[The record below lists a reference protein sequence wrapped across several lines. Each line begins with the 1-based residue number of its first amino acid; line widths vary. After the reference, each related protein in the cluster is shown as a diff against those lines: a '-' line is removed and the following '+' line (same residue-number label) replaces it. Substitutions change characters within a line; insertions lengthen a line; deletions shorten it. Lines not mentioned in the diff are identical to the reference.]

1 MRKNRKDQQARD
13 DFLKHKV
20 MSKIFFIS
28 LIDMKAQKLGLGY
41 CNKNDH

>member
-13 DFLKHKV
+13 DFLKH
-20 MSKIFFIS
+20 SDEQNFFIS